1 MNNKFWVGGACSIV
15 LLFLLL
21 WRMPVVQFDFENE
34 RYYLAET
41 DFQLKWIHSVEKE
54 EWMEFYERDRDTLLL
69 TETKFKTYGAGV
81 PSDGEIIPSD
91 DGFVHMKINRPYKEM
106 NLTVSQN
113 AQTTITTANKEILLY
128 EYTKDYGFVT
138 ITIEWI
144 NLWEY
149 VRGNKL

>member
-1 MNNKFWVGGACSIV
+1 M

-21 WRMPVVQFDFENE
+21 WRIPVVQFDFANE
-34 RYYLAET
+34 RYYLSET
-41 DFQLKWIHSVEKE
+41 EFQLQWIHSVEKE
-54 EWMEFYERDRDTLLL
+54 EWLEFYERNGDMLLL

-81 PSDGEIIPSD
+81 PSDGEIISSE

-113 AQTTITTANKEILLY
+113 AQTTITTAKKNIPLY
-128 EYTKDYGFVT
+128 TYTEDYGFVT
-138 ITIEWI
+138 ITVEYL